1 MTDFWQGRRV
11 AVTGAA
17 GFVGSTLCRALVDRG
32 ASVLG
37 LDTRVIDP
45 PCWRVHGL
53 TGQAELV
60 RADLFNGANLRYHLD
75 PFPSAGDRRRTEVV
89 FHLAGVSHIHEAQG
103 SAVRAFEVNTRAAWV
118 LLDVCGQ
125 MDVQAVVLA
134 SSNHV
139 YGSANPRHRVLLDG
153 VDDFTE
159 MSATEQTDA
168 YGTSK
173 ACQDLVARCFGAMG
187 VPVATLRHVNT
198 YGPADPHVSHLVTGA
213 ILSVL
218 RGEAPVI
225 RSDGTPVKA
234 YLHVGDVVDAYLL
247 LAERLAAQS
256 TLPPPNLST
265 GVGIMT
271 ADARL
276 AGKPFN
282 CAPRA
287 PISALALVD
296 TVIQAAG
303 LDLVPEITGE
313 DLSQSGYVEML
324 DAGRLRALGWA
335 PRWSLEDGIADTLA
349 WYRAHGGMKWLES

>member
-1 MTDFWQGRRV
+1 MTDFWAGKRV
-11 AVTGAA
+11 AITGAA
-17 GFVGSTLCRALVDRG
+17 GFVGAHLCRALVDRG

-37 LDTRVIDP
+37 LDLVTDS

-53 TGQAELV
+53 AGLAELTL
-60 RADLFNGANLRYHLD
+60 ADLFSADNLRYHLA
-75 PFPSAGDRRRTEVV
+75 PFLRSPSAEII

-125 MDVQAVVLA
+125 MDVKAVVLA

-139 YGSANPRHRVLLDG
+139 YGSYC
-153 VDDFTE
+153 
-159 MSATEQTDA
+159 SASDEWRKTQATDV

-173 ACQDLVARCFGAMG
+173 AAQDLVARCFGAMG
-187 VPVATLRHVNT
+187 VPVATLRHVNA
-198 YGPADPHVSHLVTGA
+198 YGPADPHMSHLVTGA

-247 LAERLAAQS
+247 LAERLAAS
-256 TLPPPNLST
+256 DLPT
-265 GVGIMT
+265 GQ
-271 ADARL
+271 
-276 AGKPFN
+276 PWN

-296 TVIQAAG
+296 KVIQAAG
-303 LDLVPEITGE
+303 LALVPEITGE

-324 DAGRLRALGWA
+324 DASQLRALGWA
-335 PRWSLEDGIADTLA
+335 PRWSLKEGLVDTLN
-349 WYRAHGGMKWLES
+349 WYRAHGGMKWVE